1 MNPPQ
6 PGGGQ
11 QLLQSRV
18 SEASHHN
25 NILNN
30 VFHNFHHQNPD
41 ECDHLC
47 NGYETVQIR
56 DGDNEQG
63 EGFNRVEGNYFSSL
77 NTETEVVSVKSRF
90 NTISGNAFEANEGSV
105 TLRYGDF
112 NTVVGNVME
121 GRGLSRTAGLRI
133 FGRHHVIA
141 HNWLMGLK
149 AGALSVGAGDEIH
162 VAAGNISLENNNI
175 QNCFLALRLG
185 ASYDDP
191 PQEPIVFIN
200 NVVSNEDDLK
210 MIEQNPPEC
219 DYDFSQGNYFYGSNL
234 GWEGSLPPG
243 LMWDFNAMDLGSE
256 GIELLQSIK
265 SQAGPSWEQTS

>member
-1 MNPPQ
+1 MNPPK

-18 SEASHHN
+18 SKTSHHN

-30 VFHNFHHQNPD
+30 VFQNFHYESPD
-41 ECDHLC
+41 DGYRG

-56 DGDNEQG
+56 DGENEQG

-90 NTISGNAFEANEGSV
+90 NTISGNAFEANEGSI
-105 TLRYGDF
+105 TLRNGDF

-121 GRGLSRTAGLRI
+121 GRGLSRTAGVRI

-162 VAAGNISLENNNI
+162 VAAGNISLENNNM
-175 QNCFLALRLG
+175 QNCFQALRLG

-191 PQEPIVFIN
+191 PQEPIVFVN
-200 NVVSNEDDLK
+200 NVVSNEDDLR

-219 DYDFSQGNYFYGSNL
+219 DYDFSPGNYFYGSNL
-234 GWEGSLPPG
+234 GWEGPLPPG
-243 LMWDFNAMDLGSE
+243 LMWDFNAVDLGSA
-256 GIELLQSIK
+256 GTELLQRIK
-265 SQAGPSWEQTS
+265 CQAGPSWEQTC